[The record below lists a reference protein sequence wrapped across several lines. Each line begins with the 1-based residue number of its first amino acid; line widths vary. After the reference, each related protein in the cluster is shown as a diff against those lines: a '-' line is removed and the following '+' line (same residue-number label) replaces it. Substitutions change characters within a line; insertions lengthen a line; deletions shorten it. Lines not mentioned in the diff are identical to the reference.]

1 MGKVMSVPYA
11 IDEEKTDDE
20 ANDMMSQRNVR
31 LLAVSSKNKI
41 AGIISMLVL
50 IRPVY
55 SRESF
60 RT

>member
-1 MGKVMSVPYA
+1 MSVPYA